1 MPICEDL
8 VVYEDRARRRSG
20 GAERA
25 EPRNAHAPPRLTE
38 SFSLWCRLGSS
49 GTHNRRDN
57 GLRVRTGSA
66 AD

>member
-25 EPRNAHAPPRLTE
+25 EPRNAHAPAAIDRVF
-38 SFSLWCRLGSS
+38 FS
-49 GTHNRRDN
+49 
-57 GLRVRTGSA
+57 VVQTGFFRNPQSKG
-66 AD
+66 